1 MEPVTTIQR
10 ACPIDAN
17 DVDTDQII
25 PKQYLKR
32 VERTGFGPFAFSEWR
47 YLEDGTPDPDFP
59 MNQPSTPA
67 PRCWSPGRN
76 FGCGSSREHAP
87 WALEDAGFRA
97 IIAPSFADIF
107 RTNCGKIGV
116 VCVAARRAAWSGH
129 CSTSSRRTRRRGH
142 RRPRAQRVTR
152 PRSVTSTGRRR
163 GSTSTPHQALPAQR
177 ARRHRLTLQH
187 EDDITAYE
195 AAVRLEAAGPHPL
208 TPSPPA
214 TLSASG
220 TALVRSGFDGSES
233 GVLPAT
239 GPRWVSSTGS

>member
-1 MEPVTTIQR
+1 MQPVKVVTSH

-47 YLEDGTPDPDFP
+47 YDEDGTPVADFP
-59 MNQPSTPA
+59 MNKPEHAGAEVLVT
-67 PRCWSPGRN
+67 GRN

-116 VCVAARRAAWSGH
+116 VCVQLDEPVVRQLFDLVAADPAVEV
-129 CSTSSRRTRRRGH
+129 TVDLE
-142 RRPRAQRVTR
+142 AQRVTAAAAGDVDGVDV
-152 PRSVTSTGRRR
+152 PFEIDQHT
-163 GSTSTPHQALPAQR
+163 
-177 ARRHRLTLQH
+177 RHCLLNGLDDVGLTLQH
-187 EDDITAYE
+187 EPDITAYE
-195 AAVRLEAAGPHPL
+195 ADRPAWKPL
-208 TPSPPA
+208 VP
-214 TLSASG
+214 
-220 TALVRSGFDGSES
+220 TA
-233 GVLPAT
+233 
-239 GPRWVSSTGS
+239 